1 MTATNGIPAVQE
13 RIFTTNLG
21 TLLLLKTCGFVE
33 EYRGRII
40 EVTEN
45 HLRVR
50 IGGTGLQR
58 LFSRFPLEKAVEVD
72 LQIHHEVNSALSED
86 ERTRLP
92 GIGCSQIDVTIRPGT
107 RSWKQADFQN
117 YSRRMLW
124 ALRKHFVSP

>member
-1 MTATNGIPAVQE
+1 METVTGIPAVQE

-45 HLRVR
+45 RLRVR
-50 IGGTGLQR
+50 IGGSALQR

-72 LQIHHEVNSALSED
+72 LQIHHEVTTNLTEED
-86 ERTRLP
+86 RSRLP
-92 GIGCSQIDVTIRPGT
+92 GIACSQVDITIRPGT
-107 RSWKQADFQN
+107 RSWTKADFQT

-124 ALRKHFVSP
+124 TLRKHFVAP